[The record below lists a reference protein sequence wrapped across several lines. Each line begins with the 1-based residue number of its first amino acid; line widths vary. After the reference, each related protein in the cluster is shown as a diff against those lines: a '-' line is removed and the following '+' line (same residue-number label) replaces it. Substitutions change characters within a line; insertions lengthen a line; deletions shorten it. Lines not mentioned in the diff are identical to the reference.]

1 MHNTL
6 RDATTPYTNSW
17 LQFELKDRHQVY
29 EIIQERP
36 LMKKHN
42 STSSP
47 VSVVMVG
54 ATGAVGEQTVKALLA
69 IPDLERLTL
78 LGRRSL
84 PDRSDNSIHQ
94 HKISIFDPHS
104 YRKLLP
110 GHHTAIC
117 TLGVGQP
124 SKISKDDFIKIDK
137 LAVIDFAS
145 ECKKAG
151 IRHFELLGSVGANSN
166 SSSFYLRTKG
176 ELVEELRALD
186 FERLSIFQ
194 PSLIVTPTN
203 RYGFSQAVAL
213 RIGPFLKPVL
223 RGSLRKYRGISVELL
238 GNAIAVNILGR
249 KSGIEMLFWD
259 DFQTL
264 VKTVD
269 N

>member
-1 MHNTL
+1 MTKN
-6 RDATTPYTNSW
+6 
-17 LQFELKDRHQVY
+17 
-29 EIIQERP
+29 
-36 LMKKHN
+36 N
-42 STSSP
+42 STPSP
-47 VSVVMVG
+47 ISVVMLG
-54 ATGAVGEQTVKALLA
+54 ATGAVGKQTVKALLA

-78 LGRRSL
+78 LGRRPL
-84 PDRSDNSIHQ
+84 PELYNKSIHQ
-94 HKISIFDPHS
+94 HKISIFDPQS
-104 YRKLLP
+104 YRKLVL

-176 ELVEELRALD
+176 ELVDQLRALD

-194 PSLIVTPTN
+194 PSLIVTPNN
-203 RYGFSQAVAL
+203 RYGFSQAFAL
-213 RIGPFLKPVL
+213 RIVPLLKPVL
-223 RGSLRKYRGISVELL
+223 RANLRKYRSIPVAVL
-238 GNAIAVNILGR
+238 GNAIALNILGS

-264 VKTVD
+264 VKTVA
-269 N
+269 NKK